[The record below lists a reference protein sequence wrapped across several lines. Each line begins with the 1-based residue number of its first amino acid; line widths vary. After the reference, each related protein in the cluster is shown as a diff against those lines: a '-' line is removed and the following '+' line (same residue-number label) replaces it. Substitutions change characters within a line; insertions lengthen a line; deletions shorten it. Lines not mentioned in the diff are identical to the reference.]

1 MKPETYAKLAFV
13 VLLGATLAGCSTRYV
28 QRSGDAPPAADAVQA
43 SLAPEVSY
51 RIETAQWTPAP
62 QCIAVLPL
70 MAKDA
75 DLNKLEL
82 VRRGFYAHLAPKGY
96 RLIEMS
102 KVDDWLARQTKG
114 AHTDRAALMRDLGRD
129 LQCTHILE
137 AEVLSFEKGFFAIFS
152 KLKLGAKARLTR
164 ASDGALL
171 WEAEHTAQLQDGG
184 LPLSPVGAASGLF
197 SAGRNLA
204 DEQTH
209 RVIDDLARRLLNT
222 LPDAKPT
229 TGMAEAA
236 LIKPAA
242 PDWKTDLDAWLASLP
257 EIDRE
262 AALHEV
268 SQRTDLTV
276 LQREGIYTRLTR
288 QYDKPRYWRAWAQSR
303 LERDDA
309 AGALELI
316 RQTLTRA
323 PEEPETHYLAG
334 RTLTRLGRLDE
345 ADASLVTAIA
355 KAGDNPEYYEAL
367 ANVSLRRGLADRA
380 HAALEKVIRLD
391 ATRPWPWYNLAV
403 MDFNRGHYSAALDGY
418 ATAAKRYIERA
429 QAARAE
435 QIIQE
440 MDSLRTHLGT
450 QTVQARQDALRAV
463 LTETTPAINP
473 AINPTTKPQT
483 H

>member
-1 MKPETYAKLAFV
+1 MRPETCARLAFV
-13 VLLGATLAGCSTRYV
+13 ALLGVTLAGCSTRYV
-28 QRSGDAPPAADAVQA
+28 QRSGDAPPAADAVQNT
-43 SLAPEVSY
+43 LVPEVSY
-51 RIETAQWTPAP
+51 RIETSQWTPAP
-62 QCIAVLPL
+62 QCIVVLPL
-70 MAKDA
+70 TAKDA
-75 DLNKLEL
+75 DANKLEW

-96 RLIEMS
+96 RLVEMAR
-102 KVDDWLARQTKG
+102 VDNWLARQAKG
-114 AHTDRAALMRDLGRD
+114 TRPDLVTLGRD

-222 LPDAKPT
+222 LPDAKPLAMT
-229 TGMAEAA
+229 EATPA
-236 LIKPAA
+236 KPAA

-268 SQRTDLTV
+268 SRRADLTA
-276 LQREGIYTRLTR
+276 LQREAIYTRLTR
-288 QYDKPRYWRAWAQSR
+288 QYDRPRYWREWAQSR

-309 AGALELI
+309 AGALELVQKI
-316 RQTLTRA
+316 LLRA
-323 PEEPETHYLAG
+323 PEEPETHYLLG

-345 ADASLVTAIA
+345 ADASLVNAIA
-355 KAGDNPEYYEAL
+355 KAGDNPDYYEAL

-403 MDFNRGHYSAALDGY
+403 MDFNGGHYSAALDGF
-418 ATAAKRYIERA
+418 ATAAKRYIERG
-429 QAARAE
+429 QVARAAD
-435 QIIQE
+435 IVQE
-440 MDSLRTHLGT
+440 MDSLRTHLGA
-450 QTVQARQDALRAV
+450 QTVQARQDALRAALKEV
-463 LTETTPAINP
+463 IPTSTPTRSTP
-473 AINPTTKPQT
+473 
-483 H
+483 

>member
-1 MKPETYAKLAFV
+1 MRPETYAKLAFV
-13 VLLGATLAGCSTRYV
+13 ALLGVTLAGCSTRYV
-28 QRSGDAPPAADAVQA
+28 QRSGDAPPATDAIQGA
-43 SLAPEVSY
+43 LAPEVSY

-62 QCIAVLPL
+62 QCIVVLPL
-70 MAKDA
+70 TARDA
-75 DLNKLEL
+75 DLNKLEW

-96 RLIEMS
+96 RLVEMAR
-102 KVDDWLARQTKG
+102 VDDWLARQAKG
-114 AHTDRAALMRDLGRD
+114 TRPDLAILGRD

-137 AEVLSFEKGFFAIFS
+137 AEVFSFEKGFFAIFS

-209 RVIDDLARRLLNT
+209 RVIDDLARRLFNT
-222 LPDAKPT
+222 LPDAKPLAMT
-229 TGMAEAA
+229 EATPDKPA
-236 LIKPAA
+236 KPAA
-242 PDWKTDLDAWLASLP
+242 PDWKTDVDAWLASLP

-268 SQRTDLTV
+268 SRRADLTA
-276 LQREGIYTRLTR
+276 LQREAIYTRLTR
-288 QYDKPRYWRAWAQSR
+288 QYDKPRDWRDWAQSR

-316 RQTLTRA
+316 QKTWVRA

-345 ADASLVTAIA
+345 ADASIVTAIA
-355 KAGDNPEYYEAL
+355 KAGDNPDYYEAL

-403 MDFNRGHYSAALDGY
+403 MDFNGGHYSAALDGF
-418 ATAAKRYIERA
+418 ATAAKRYIERG
-429 QAARAE
+429 QAARAAD
-435 QIIQE
+435 IVQE
-440 MDSLRTHLGT
+440 MDSLRTHLGA

-463 LTETTPAINP
+463 LKEVTPTSAP
-473 AINPTTKPQT
+473 PSTPTRSTP
-483 H
+483 